1 MMMWNDRLK
10 DSSFILHRINFG
22 DQITEAE
29 YVYDEILGK
38 GKVNQ
43 KRVHVRREVFE
54 QIAATIKKETL
65 PFEDFIKVVRPFL
78 MVESALADIP
88 EAFSLLDT
96 DKSNSININE
106 LAVFMPAIVPNSN
119 QYLLLRYFQPADTNN
134 DYMLSLEEFT
144 EFIKKGVVRDLAL
157 GRITN

>member
-1 MMMWNDRLK
+1 MTDKHETRVHEH
-10 DSSFILHRINFG
+10 FHRKG